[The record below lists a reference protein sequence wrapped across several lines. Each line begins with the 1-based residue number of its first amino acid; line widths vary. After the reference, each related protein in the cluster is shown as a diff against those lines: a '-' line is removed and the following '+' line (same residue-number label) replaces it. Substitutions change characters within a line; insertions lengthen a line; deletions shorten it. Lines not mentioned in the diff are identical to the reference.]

1 MRHRLR
7 RAALVVVAIST
18 LMACGGDGGTTIE
31 GEDVVVQMFD
41 NRYEYTEVRVPVG
54 GSVTWLGAG
63 RNPHN
68 AVAADGSWS
77 TEDDFGSLEQL
88 EGDEAVLTYDTPG
101 TYDFFCTLHGN
112 EEGAGMA
119 GVLIVG
125 DA

>member
-1 MRHRLR
+1 
-7 RAALVVVAIST
+7 
-18 LMACGGDGGTTIE
+18 
-31 GEDVVVQMFD
+31 
-41 NRYEYTEVRVPVG
+41 
-54 GSVTWLGAG
+54 
-63 RNPHN
+63 
-68 AVAADGSWS
+68 VAADGSWS